1 MSGLFGV
8 VTAQGCVEDLFYGTD
23 YLSHMGTE
31 YGGMAVIDRCRAGNG
46 RIIRRIRSI
55 AQAQFKSKFYDD
67 YKEMVGNYG
76 VGVISD
82 KDEQPIFLN
91 TKFGPLAICTAGLI
105 ENNKELIDGLLK
117 DGISFTETTDGHSNA
132 TEIIGKLISQG
143 DTIANGIKKMFSM
156 IKGSCTLLLLSR
168 KGVYAA
174 RDRYGHVPLIAGA
187 RNGDWAVTNETS
199 SFSNLGFEIKKYL
212 SPGEIILINDK
223 GMETISRGRE
233 DINQICA
240 FMWIYTGFP
249 TSSYEGISVESV
261 RERCGRFLA
270 RRDNIK
276 ADIVAGVPDS
286 GVAHA
291 IGYAMESG
299 ISYRRPLVK
308 YSPGYGRSY
317 TPPSQEIRDQVAR
330 MKLNPVKEIVNG
342 NRIIICEDSIVRG
355 TQLRNFTI
363 KKLWDTGA
371 REVHV
376 RVACPPL
383 MFPCRFCLSTRSI
396 NELATRRTIKDM
408 EGKDIEDVGP
418 YLSWRSPEYKNMI
431 EWIRKDIGVTSLVYQ
446 RMDDMVAAIGV
457 PAEKLCLYC
466 WTGQSINKV

>member
-8 VTAQGCVEDLFYGTD
+8 VTKGQCVEDLFYGTD

-31 YGGMAVIDRCRAGNG
+31 YGGMAVISKQQEGDS

-67 YKEMVGNYG
+67 YREMMGHYG
-76 VGVISD
+76 IGVISD

-105 ENNKELIDGLLK
+105 ENNKELIGSLLK
-117 DGISFTETTDGHSNA
+117 DGISFTETTDGHSNT

-143 DTIANGIKKMFSM
+143 DTIINGIKRMFTM

-168 KGVYAA
+168 DGVYAA
-174 RDRYGHVPLIAGA
+174 RDRYGHVPLIAGS
-187 RNGDWAVTNETS
+187 RNGDWAVTNETT

-212 SPGEIILINDK
+212 SPGEVILLNNK
-223 GMETISRGRE
+223 GMETVSRGR
-233 DINQICA
+233 DDVNQVCA
-240 FMWIYTGFP
+240 FMWIYAGFP
-249 TSSYEGISVESV
+249 ASSYERIPVESV

-299 ISYRRPLVK
+299 IPYRRPLVK

-317 TPPSQEIRDQVAR
+317 TPHNQEIRDKVAR
-330 MKLNPVKEIVNG
+330 MKLNPVEEIIKG

-355 TQLRNFTI
+355 TQLKNFTI
-363 KKLWDTGA
+363 RKLWDNGA

-383 MFPCRFCLSTRSI
+383 LFPCRFCLSTRSI
-396 NELATRRTIKDM
+396 DELATRRAIKNI
-408 EGKDIEDVGP
+408 EGKNTENISP
-418 YLSWRSPEYKNMI
+418 YLDWRSSQYKNMV
-431 EWIRKDIGVTSLVYQ
+431 EWIKKDIGVTSLVYQ
-446 RMDDMVAAIGV
+446 HMDDMVAAIGL
-457 PAEKLCLYC
+457 PAERLCLYC
-466 WTGQSINKV
+466 WTGKSVNKV